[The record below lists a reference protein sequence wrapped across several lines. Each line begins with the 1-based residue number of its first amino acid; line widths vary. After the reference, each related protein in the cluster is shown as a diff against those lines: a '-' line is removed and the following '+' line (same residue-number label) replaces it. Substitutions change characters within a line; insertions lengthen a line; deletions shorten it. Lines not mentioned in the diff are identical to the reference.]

1 MSIKSSITIG
11 LLAMLALLVGGGSY
25 AYYTV
30 QRLERSTRT
39 ILQDNFY
46 SVQLGQGMLQALD
59 QVDVAPTAPAGIA
72 QFGAQLAREAGNVTE
87 RGERP
92 LVDSLTRELALY
104 RQQPS
109 PVGLAQLRHQTH
121 RMVALNMQALTRKN
135 TAATHAATV
144 ASRYLILCTVVGL
157 LLALTLV
164 LSVPEAA
171 VGGLRKLSA
180 SIDHAA
186 KGDFTASI
194 PVESHDEF
202 GHVAEGFNRLL
213 VQLDTFRNTN
223 LAGVLAERNRAA
235 SIVRTLDEGILLL
248 DENGL
253 VLVANPLAC
262 NMLGLPERQVIGRP
276 AQELAEQQP
285 LLQQWLAYAQRP
297 APRRTGALPFTATR
311 QGEETHY
318 QLVVHDVLSPSP
330 TLGHLEV
337 AGTIL
342 ALHNVSDF
350 TRRDQT
356 KSHFLAT
363 VSHELRTPLSTIN
376 FHLKL
381 LQDPRVGTLT
391 EEQQEIIASVK
402 QENQRLLNLTGNLLD
417 VSRLESES
425 LPLDAQ
431 PVAVADLV
439 AQAAA
444 PVQLQL
450 APKQLQLD
458 VQLPADLPP
467 VRADHEKTVWVL
479 LNLLTNAV
487 RHSPEGAT
495 ITVTAARTPN
505 GRAVRFEVQDA
516 GPGIAPEDQERIF
529 HRFTQLA
536 GEGGAPRTGSG
547 LGLSIGREFIV
558 SQGGQ
563 LGVESTPGAGST
575 FFFTLPIADE
585 LA

>member
-1 MSIKSSITIG
+1 MSIKSSITLG
-11 LLAMLALLVGGGSY
+11 LLAMLALLVGSGSY

-30 QRLERSTRT
+30 QRLESSTRT

-59 QVDVAPTAPAGIA
+59 QTETAPTPAAGLA
-72 QFGAQLAREAGNVTE
+72 QFGALLAREAGNITE
-87 RGERP
+87 QGEQP
-92 LVDSLTRELALY
+92 LVDSLTRGLARY

-109 PVGLAQLRHQTH
+109 AAGFVQLRRQTH
-121 RMVALNMQALTRKN
+121 HMVQLNMLALTRKN
-135 TAATHAATV
+135 AAAASAATV
-144 ASRYLILCTVVGL
+144 ASRYLILCTVLGL

-171 VGGLRKLSA
+171 VTGLRKLSA
-180 SIDHAA
+180 SIDHATQ
-186 KGDFTASI
+186 GDFSASI
-194 PVESHDEF
+194 PVESSDEF
-202 GHVAEGFNRLL
+202 GRVALGFNRLL
-213 VQLDTFRNTN
+213 TQLDAFRNTN

-235 SIVRTLDEGILLL
+235 SIVRTLDEGLLLL

-262 NMLGLPERQVIGRP
+262 TLLGLAERQVIGHS
-276 AQELAEQQP
+276 AAALAEQHP
-285 LLQQWLAYAQRP
+285 LLQQLLAYAQRP
-297 APRRTGALPFTATR
+297 AARRTGPLPFTVAHH
-311 QGEETHY
+311 GEEAHY

-330 TLGHLEV
+330 THGHLEF

-350 TRRDQT
+350 TKRDQT

-391 EEQQEIIASVK
+391 PEQQEIIASVK

-431 PVAVADLV
+431 PLPLADLV
-439 AQAAA
+439 TQAIA

-458 VQLPADLPP
+458 VQLPPDLPA
-467 VRADHEKTVWVL
+467 VRADREKSVWVL

-487 RHSPEGAT
+487 RHSPAQAT
-495 ITVTAARTPN
+495 IEVRAARMPN
-505 GRAVRFEVQDA
+505 GRAVRVEVQDH
-516 GPGIAPEDQERIF
+516 GPGIAPEHQEHIF
-529 HRFTQLA
+529 QRFTQLTQA
-536 GEGGAPRTGSG
+536 ADAPRTGSG
-547 LGLSIGREFIV
+547 LGLSIGREFIT

>member
-1 MSIKSSITIG
+1 MSVKTSITIG

-30 QRLERSTRT
+30 QRLEHSTRA

-59 QVDVAPTAPAGIA
+59 QVEAAPSAAGLV
-72 QFGAQLAREAGNVTE
+72 QFEAQLTREAGNVTE
-87 RGERP
+87 RGERA
-92 LVDSLTRELALY
+92 LVDDLTQTLARY
-104 RQQPS
+104 RTQPS
-109 PVGLAQLRHQTH
+109 AADLAQLRRQTH
-121 RMVALNMQALTRKN
+121 RMVELNMQALTRKN
-135 TAATHAATV
+135 AAAAHAATV

-157 LLALTLV
+157 LLALSLV

-171 VGGLRKLSA
+171 VSGLRKLSA
-180 SIDHAA
+180 SIAHATQ
-186 KGDFTASI
+186 GDFAATI

-202 GHVAEGFNRLL
+202 GRVAEGFNRLL
-213 VQLDTFRNTN
+213 VQLNTFRHTN
-223 LAGVLAERNRAA
+223 LAGIMAERNRAA

-248 DENGL
+248 DENGQI
-253 VLVANPLAC
+253 LVANPLAC
-262 NMLGLPERQVIGRP
+262 NLLGLPERQVIGRLAP
-276 AQELAEQQP
+276 ELAEQQP
-285 LLQQWLAYAQRP
+285 LLHQWLAYAQRP
-297 APRRTGALPFTATR
+297 ASRRTGALPFTATQ
-311 QGEETHY
+311 QGEEGHY
-318 QLVVHDVLSPSP
+318 HLVVHDVLSPSP
-330 TLGHLEV
+330 TLGHLEL

-350 TRRDQT
+350 ARRDQT

-391 EEQQEIIASVK
+391 AEQQEILTSVK
-402 QENQRLLNLTGNLLD
+402 QENQRLLALTGNLLD
-417 VSRLESES
+417 VSRLESET

-431 PVAVADLV
+431 PVPVAELV
-439 AQAAA
+439 AQATA

-450 APKQLQLD
+450 APKHLQLAT
-458 VQLPADLPP
+458 QLPADLPP
-467 VRADHEKTVWVL
+467 VRADREKTVWVL

-487 RHSPEGAT
+487 RHSPEGTT
-495 ITVTAARTPN
+495 IAITAARTPN
-505 GRAVRFEVQDA
+505 GRAVRVAVQDH

-536 GEGGAPRTGSG
+536 SEGDAPRTGSG
-547 LGLSIGREFIV
+547 LGLSIGREFIS

-563 LGVESTPGAGST
+563 LGVESALGAGST

-585 LA
+585 LS

>member
-1 MSIKSSITIG
+1 MSIKSSITLG
-11 LLAMLALLVGGGSY
+11 LLAMLALLVGSGCY

-30 QRLERSTRT
+30 HRLERSAQA

-59 QVDVAPTAPAGIA
+59 QADATPGSPAGLA
-72 QFGAQLAREAGNVTE
+72 QFGALLGQEASNVTE

-92 LVDSLTRELALY
+92 LVDSLAQELPRY
-104 RQQPS
+104 RQQPNAA
-109 PVGLAQLRHQTH
+109 GLAQLRRHTH
-121 RMVALNMQALTRKN
+121 RMVQLNMLALTRKN
-135 TAATHAATV
+135 AAAASAATV
-144 ASRYLILCTVVGL
+144 ASRYLILCAVLGL

-180 SIDHAA
+180 SITHATQ
-186 KGDFTASI
+186 GDFTASI

-213 VQLDTFRNTN
+213 TQLDAFRKTN
-223 LAGVLAERNRAA
+223 VAGVLAERNRAA
-235 SIVRTLDEGILLL
+235 SIVRTLDEGLLLL
-248 DENGL
+248 DENGV

-262 NMLGLPERQVIGRP
+262 NLLGLPERQVIGQL
-276 AQELAEQQP
+276 AAELATQHP
-285 LLQQWLAYAQRP
+285 LLHQWLAYAQQP
-297 APRRTGALPFTATR
+297 VTRRAGALPFVVAR
-311 QGEETHY
+311 AGEDNHY
-318 QLVVHDVLSPSP
+318 RLVVHDVLSPSSAHD
-330 TLGHLEV
+330 HLEF

-381 LQDPRVGTLT
+381 LQNPRVGTLT
-391 EEQQEIIASVK
+391 PEQQEIVASVK
-402 QENQRLLNLTGNLLD
+402 QENQRLLQLTGNLLD

-431 PVAVADLV
+431 ALPLAELV
-439 AQAAA
+439 AQATE
-444 PVQLQL
+444 PLQMQL
-450 APKQLQLD
+450 APKQLHLD
-458 VQLPADLPP
+458 IQLPPDLPA
-467 VRADHEKTVWVL
+467 VRADHDKTAWVL

-487 RHSPEGAT
+487 RHSPVQAT
-495 ITVTAARTPN
+495 IVVRAARTPN
-505 GRAVRFEVQDA
+505 GRAVRVEVQDQ
-516 GPGIAPEDQERIF
+516 GPGIAPEDQELIF
-529 HRFTQLA
+529 QRFAQLA
-536 GEGGAPRTGSG
+536 PAAGTPRTGSG
-547 LGLSIGREFIV
+547 LGLSIGREFITA
-558 SQGGQ
+558 QGGQ

-575 FFFTLPIADE
+575 FFFTLPIADV
-585 LA
+585 A